1 MSDLPRTHHILSS
14 ASNLLGI
21 TLLIIA
27 GLHISNTA
35 ARTAADEVAWVGAVC
50 FALSCTLS
58 YLSLRS
64 AAESPRTERYADT
77 VFMIGLL
84 ALMVSVVILALGGA
98 M

>member
-1 MSDLPRTHHILSS
+1 MSEVPKTHHILTA

-27 GLHISNTA
+27 GLHIANAA

-50 FALSCTLS
+50 FTLSCSLS

-64 AAESPRTERYADT
+64 PSESPRAERYADA
-77 VFMIGLL
+77 VFMAGLL
-84 ALMVSVVILALGGA
+84 ALVVAVLILALSGA
-98 M
+98 L

>member
-1 MSDLPRTHHILSS
+1 MSEVPKSHHILSS

-35 ARTAADEVAWVGAVC
+35 ARTAADEVAWIGAVC
-50 FALSCTLS
+50 FSLSCGLS

-64 AAESPRTERYADT
+64 TAENPRPERYADA
-77 VFMIGLL
+77 VFMVGLL
-84 ALMVSVVILALGGA
+84 ALMVAVLILALA
-98 M
+98 NA

>member
-1 MSDLPRTHHILSS
+1 VSEVPKTHHILSS

-50 FALSCTLS
+50 FTLSCTLS

-64 AAESPRTERYADT
+64 ESDSPRAERLADA
-77 VFMIGLL
+77 VFMGGLL
-84 ALMVSVVILALGGA
+84 ALVVAVLILALSSA
-98 M
+98 

>member
-1 MSDLPRTHHILSS
+1 MTDPPKTHHILSS

-35 ARTAADEVAWVGAVC
+35 ARTAADEVAWIGAVC
-50 FALSCTLS
+50 FTLSCTLS

-64 AAESPRTERYADT
+64 DSDSPRTERYADT
-77 VFMIGLL
+77 VFMGGLL
-84 ALMVSVVILALGGA
+84 ALVVAVLILALSSA
-98 M
+98 